1 MSDAI
6 HHKQVIILTG
16 AENGIGYHML
26 SALVADGYRVAAI
39 DIHIEAILQLDKKYP
54 QLLLPIRCSV
64 SDEDQVN
71 DAVQQVFQ
79 TWGRIDILVNNACL
93 VVYQPFEERTPDS
106 IRQEFE
112 VNYFGY
118 LNLIRAVLP
127 VMKSQGSGLIHNVSS
142 GIGITGH
149 SSLVGYTSTK
159 GAVEAATRT
168 LAFELAPY
176 GITVNLIHPPLT
188 ATQSTSAIGFPP
200 GIMAQPD
207 QIGKKLARKIQSRQS
222 SITPDFYTAIYLF
235 FASHFPVILGRL
247 FSKMSARLGNG

>member
-1 MSDAI
+1 MSDEGHI
-6 HHKQVIILTG
+6 KPVIILTG
-16 AENGIGYHML
+16 AGNGIGYHML
-26 SALVADGYRVAAI
+26 IALVARGYRVGAI
-39 DIHIEAILQLDKKYP
+39 DIQIDSLVELTRKYP
-54 QLLLPIRCSV
+54 NHLLPIQCSV

-71 DAVQQVFQ
+71 TAVQRIFQ
-79 TWGRIDILVNNACL
+79 TWSRIDILVNNACL
-93 VVYQPFEERTPDS
+93 VIYQPFEERTPES

-149 SSLVGYTSTK
+149 SSLLGYTSTK

-168 LAFELAPY
+168 LAFELAAY

-188 ATQSTSAIGFPP
+188 ATLSTSAFGYP
-200 GIMAQPD
+200 GGILAQPERV
-207 QIGKKLARKIQSRQS
+207 GEKLARKIESRQS
-222 SITPDFYTAIYLF
+222 NITPDFYTAIYLF
-235 FASHFPVILGRL
+235 FATHFPNTLGNL
-247 FSKMSARLGNG
+247 FSIISTHFANK